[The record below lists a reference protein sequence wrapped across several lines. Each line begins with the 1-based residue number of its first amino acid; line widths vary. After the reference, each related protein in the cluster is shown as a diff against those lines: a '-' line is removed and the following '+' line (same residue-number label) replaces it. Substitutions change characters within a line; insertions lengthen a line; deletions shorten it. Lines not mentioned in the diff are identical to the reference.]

1 MRVVTRDEKWQ
12 EPTIV
17 YFADIQ
23 MLEILRLEI
32 KLLAGRSFNP

>member
-1 MRVVTRDEKWQ
+1 MRVVTRDGKWQ

-23 MLEILRLEI
+23 MLGILRLER
-32 KLLAGRSFNP
+32 KLLADRSFDP